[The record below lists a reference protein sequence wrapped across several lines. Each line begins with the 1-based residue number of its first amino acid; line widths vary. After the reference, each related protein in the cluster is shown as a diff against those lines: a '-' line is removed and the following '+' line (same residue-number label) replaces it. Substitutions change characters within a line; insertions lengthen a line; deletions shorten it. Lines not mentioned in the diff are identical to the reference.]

1 MNLRAALQ
9 RMKYSVDFMTL
20 TIQFKSRLSHSYV
33 IILFIVV
40 TTVVKRISMMLQKV
54 WHMICSSDFLYGAFY
69 RELKRCCLFFNFVL
83 FRANMLVFWKGAN
96 SDQMK
101 IVSIADIWCITFF
114 RFTTKLIIP
123 SRPQTLNVMILLT

>member
-54 WHMICSSDFLYGAFY
+54 
-69 RELKRCCLFFNFVL
+69 
-83 FRANMLVFWKGAN
+83 
-96 SDQMK
+96 
-101 IVSIADIWCITFF
+101 
-114 RFTTKLIIP
+114 
-123 SRPQTLNVMILLT
+123 